1 MIILFE
7 KLHDT
12 QYLWSPRKHY
22 YLHWRWAASNLF

>member
-12 QYLWSPRKHY
+12 QHLWSPCRRY
-22 YLHWRWAASNLF
+22 YLHPRWAASNLF